1 MPELTGKGK
10 TIPVMPEWMKKEDSY
25 DPPSGGSRF
34 LLKTIR
40 SLGGIL
46 SRLRTQT
53 GQEKGKRLPALPKF
67 LILLALIVSISL
79 VQNRL
84 ILLAFAAFFFVL
96 LCILPARTMAGVL
109 KSALFAAA
117 LTFVIMLPA
126 IILHPAGRVN
136 NLIVVGKV
144 FVCVGLVNIFNH
156 TTQWNHITTAL
167 RTIHIPGIFVFI
179 LDITLKYLVLLGK
192 LIRDLLTACSL
203 RSVGRNKKKYQSVGG
218 VMGVTFVRSTQ
229 MSQQMYEA
237 MQCRG
242 FTDDYKGL

>member
-1 MPELTGKGK
+1 M
-10 TIPVMPEWMKKEDSY
+10 MPEWMKETDSY

-40 SLGGIL
+40 TLGGVF

-53 GQEKGKRLPALPKF
+53 GQEKGRQMPALLKF
-67 LILLALIVSISL
+67 LLLIALIICIS
-79 VQNRL
+79 VIQHRL
-84 ILLAFAAFFFVL
+84 ILLGFAAAFFVL
-96 LCILPARTMAGVL
+96 LCILPARTLASVL
-109 KSALFAAA
+109 KSALFAAILA
-117 LTFVIMLPA
+117 LIIMLPA
-126 IILHPAGRVN
+126 IFLHPAGRVN

-144 FVCVGLVNIFNH
+144 FVCVGLVNVFNH

-167 RTIHIPGIFVFI
+167 RKLHIPGLFIFI
-179 LDITLKYLVLLGK
+179 IDITLKYIVLLGG
-192 LIRDLLTACSL
+192 LIQDLLTACSL
-203 RSVGRNKKKYQSVGG
+203 RSVGKNKKKYQSVGG